1 MRNPNALMELYVH
14 IPFCIKKC
22 DYCDFLSGPA
32 NAKTQNNYVEALLTE
47 ISKSGDFSEREI
59 STVFIGGG
67 TPSAVQSEN
76 IIRIM
81 EALRRRFV
89 FSDNAEITMEANPGT
104 LTSEK
109 LKDYREAGINRLSIG
124 LQSADDEELRALGR
138 IHTYQEFLESY
149 HLARAAG
156 FDNINIDLMSAIPG
170 QTRKS

>member
-1 MRNPNALMELYVH
+1 
-14 IPFCIKKC
+14 
-22 DYCDFLSGPA
+22 
-32 NAKTQNNYVEALLTE
+32 
-47 ISKSGDFSEREI
+47 
-59 STVFIGGG
+59 
-67 TPSAVQSEN
+67 
-76 IIRIM
+76 
-81 EALRRRFV
+81 
-89 FSDNAEITMEANPGT
+89 MEANPGT

-124 LQSADDEELRALGR
+124 LQSADDGELRALGR